1 VWTVLLAVA
10 LIGQQSGGRGG
21 GAGGAGTNLRPLL
34 ELTLAAPVEMPDGRR
49 LGSTVVV
56 TPDSDP
62 WFVYSGPTLCDSAIT
77 RGAPPA
83 TATEAWRVTI
93 VERSRTNNQ
102 VTAAITWARMVE
114 RGRAV
119 SGGSAGA
126 SEITLQ
132 LGDRIPLD
140 RITRPTPVP
149 ECAATQKSIELRL
162 GVRLSRASASST
174 QGADALPDAPLPTPV
189 TAELWMVHVIP
200 GRPEIVERQTVLLAS
215 GGSGFL
221 FRGQPVD
228 SPAGPVVLE
237 LNGQLRA
244 VQRPDGTIALWTGL
258 TRSVTSHL
266 TGRTY
271 SSTGTGEK
279 VVDWLAEGDVIS
291 FDLPDPAVYSVATA
305 GARGTGGGGGGA
317 AAVGGLSGGRGGVGG
332 GGRGAPGPNLLDG
345 HHLSLRVRLI
355 GVK

>member
-1 VWTVLLAVA
+1 MIAAA
-10 LIGQQSGGRGG
+10 LIGLQGGGRGG
-21 GAGGAGTNLRPLL
+21 GAGGAGAAVRPAL

-49 LGSTVVV
+49 LGATAIV
-56 TPDSDP
+56 TQGPEP
-62 WFVYSGPTLCDSAIT
+62 WFVYSGATLCDSAIT
-77 RGAPPA
+77 RGLPPQ
-83 TATEAWRVTI
+83 TASEGWRVT
-93 VERSRTNNQ
+93 VTERGRTNNQ
-102 VTAAITWARMVE
+102 ITAAVTWTRIFE

-119 SGGSAGA
+119 EGGSSGS

-140 RITRPTPVP
+140 RVTRSTPVP

-162 GVRLSRASASST
+162 GVRLSRSNPASEPRPS
-174 QGADALPDAPLPTPV
+174 DLPDAQLATPV
-189 TAELWMVHVIP
+189 SVELWMVHVVP
-200 GRPEIVERQTVLLAS
+200 GKPEIVERQTIRLAE

-237 LNGQLRA
+237 LNGQLRP
-244 VQRPDGTIALWTGL
+244 VQRADGTIGLWTGL

-279 VVDWLAEGDVIS
+279 VVDWLAAGDVVS
-291 FDLPDPAVYSVATA
+291 FDLPDPAVYAPTAT
-305 GARGTGGGGGGA
+305 GARGTGGGGGGG
-317 AAVGGLSGGRGGVGG
+317 AAVGGLTGGRGGVGG
-332 GGRGAPGPNLLDG
+332 GRGALGPNLLEG
-345 HHLSLRVRLI
+345 HHLSLRVRLAH
-355 GVK
+355 VK